1 MLILPQIVYNELDVF
16 YLAGCQTGYVQHLRG
31 AWLLHFPP
39 QQIIGADVKEIC
51 NSYQHFYGRH
61 DIVIFPITVN
71 ANQKMSI
78 FAGMECHFSPV
89 IM

>member
-31 AWLLHFPP
+31 AWLLYFPA
-39 QQIIGADVKEIC
+39 QQIIRADMKEIR

-61 DIVIFPITVN
+61 DIVVFPITDALLFN
-71 ANQKMSI
+71 AQLLRKLNLI
-78 FAGMECHFSPV
+78 
-89 IM
+89 